1 MIKNL
6 VKNLLSPTML
16 AEKRLKTHRILYG
29 PAIEIGLPQKSTHN
43 QQINT
48 DTNWRKKTFLSL
60 AWHFPLLFIEVK
72 P

>member
-1 MIKNL
+1 MSINL
-6 VKNLLSPTML
+6 IKNLLSTTML
-16 AEKRLKTHRILYG
+16 VGKRLKIHRILHG
-29 PAIEIGLPQKSTHN
+29 PAIEIGHPQKSTHN